1 MNYLT
6 LFFVFL
12 KIGLFSFGGA
22 YGALALIQEEVLR
35 HGWADEAMFANIAA
49 ISEATPGPI
58 MVNMATYIG
67 SRQGGFFG
75 ALLATVGVILPAFV
89 ILLLIVSLL
98 RHFLQKEPVQAALR
112 GIKPCLMG
120 VILATGC
127 LMAVNAVREKTAQ
140 SVDYVAICLLLGL
153 GALSFGWKKL
163 FKKQLPPIA
172 LIGIAALC
180 GICFYR

>member
-1 MNYLT
+1 MSYLT

-22 YGALALIQEEVLR
+22 YGALALIQEAVLR
-35 HGWADEAMFANIAA
+35 QGWGDEAMFANIAA

-67 SRQGGFFG
+67 SRQGGFWG
-75 ALLATVGVILPAFV
+75 ALLATVGVTLPAFV

-98 RHFLQKEPVQAALR
+98 RHILQKAPVQAALQ
-112 GIKPCLMG
+112 GIQPCLMG

-127 LMAVNAVREKTAQ
+127 TMLLSAVMDSKG
-140 SVDYVAICLLLGL
+140 SGIDYVAVCLFLGL
-153 GALSFGWKKL
+153 GALSLGWKKL
-163 FKKQLPPIA
+163 FKKRLPPIA
-172 LIGIAALC
+172 LILAAALC
-180 GICFYR
+180 GICFY